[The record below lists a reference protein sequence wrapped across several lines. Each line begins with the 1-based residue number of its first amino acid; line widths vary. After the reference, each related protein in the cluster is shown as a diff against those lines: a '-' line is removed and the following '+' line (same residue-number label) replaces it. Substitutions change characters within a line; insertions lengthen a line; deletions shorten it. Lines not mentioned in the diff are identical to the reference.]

1 LILRRNNLKV
11 NLQRKESNQVC
22 IEVELEPKEVNNKY
36 EQKFREVSKKISIPG
51 FRKGKAPR
59 HLVEKFIYIDALKKE
74 TLEDLISEAYPKAL
88 ENLESLDPISEPK
101 IELVNF
107 DLNKP
112 LIFKATVEI
121 KPEVKLGQYKN
132 LDLVAPKVSPVSED
146 DVNNELKELQIRHST
161 LEKVDREIQENDVVK
176 LDIYGEVEGEAIP
189 EEATNDLLMEIK
201 PGNFVEGFTDKLI
214 GSKAGDEKIIELTFP
229 DNYSVVDLRN
239 KNASF
244 KVNIKEVMEVKLP
257 ELNDDFAKKAG
268 ENLSISSINEL
279 KDKIKNELEKA
290 RVLEQL
296 LKNQEVLIENIVNSS
311 EVDLPQTMI
320 EREMYAMWSTSEG
333 SILTEKKVSKDILQA
348 SWENWKQREDI
359 KKEASKRIKTTLV
372 LSQIA
377 KNENITLTPEELND
391 ELQRFANMYNL
402 TVNEV
407 RKKLTENNR
416 LVPLVDEMLSIKIV
430 KWLENNSKVKV
441 EGEENSS
448 EEKTTVNETS
458 PENNV

>member
-189 EEATNDLLMEIK
+189 EGTTNDLLMEIK

-377 KNENITLTPEELND
+377 KNENITVTPEELND

-458 PENNV
+458 PENSV

>member
-1 LILRRNNLKV
+1 LKV

-189 EEATNDLLMEIK
+189 EGTTNDLLMEIK

-214 GSKAGDEKIIELTFP
+214 GSKAGDEKTIELTFP

-239 KNASF
+239 KSASF

-377 KNENITLTPEELND
+377 KNENITVTPEELND